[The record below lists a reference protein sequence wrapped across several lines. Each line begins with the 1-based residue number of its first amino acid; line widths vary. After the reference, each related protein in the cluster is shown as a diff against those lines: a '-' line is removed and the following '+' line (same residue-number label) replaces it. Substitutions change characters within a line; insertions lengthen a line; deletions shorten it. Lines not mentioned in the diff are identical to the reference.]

1 MRLLSQVTVHIL
13 SGAMRQT
20 RRLLTVLAVLGA
32 GLVLTAGAAS
42 AASPHEVTQDPITCV
57 LNANNTVTCSGSVAG
72 LGNQAVIARINVKFA
87 CATRGNASEPGGHLQ
102 AQTQPIQTRNGRIT
116 FSVTSGPAKCP
127 PGLVPVVGKSAT
139 VTLLNRAGAV
149 LFQVTKVIQR

>member
-1 MRLLSQVTVHIL
+1 MRLLN
-13 SGAMRQT
+13 R
-20 RRLLTVLAVLGA
+20 
-32 GLVLTAGAAS
+32 VLTIFAVFAAALALSAGTAS
-42 AASPHEVTQDPITCV
+42 AASAHEVTQDPIKCV
-57 LNANNTVTCSGSVAG
+57 LNSNNTVTCSGSVAG
-72 LGNQAVIARINVKFA
+72 LGNQAVIARVDVKFA

-127 PGLVPVVGKSAT
+127 PGLVPVVGKTAT

-149 LFQVTKVIQR
+149 LFQTTKTIVRS